1 MSGYIGTQPVP
12 QATQTRD
19 AFTATANQTSFATS
33 GYTPNFLD
41 VYLNGV
47 KLAAADYTA
56 TNSVDVVLSTGA
68 ALNDILEVVAF
79 TTFQSSSNATAAQG
93 TKADSALQ
101 SIADGSVIQA
111 KLAGEAVNESKL
123 QVSNA
128 PTNGYF
134 LSAQSGNTGGMTW
147 AQPSGTPSGAV
158 IYHAA
163 NTAPT
168 GFLKANGAAISRST
182 YAALFAVIGTT
193 YGAGDGSSTFL
204 VPDLRGEF
212 LRGWDDS
219 RGVDGSRSFGSAQ
232 AEAFKSHKHTS
243 GMGNVYDAASPDYG
257 YNSASRFAPLGRWA
271 GTTTA
276 YFPHTSNTGGSETR
290 PRNIALLA
298 CIKY

>member
-1 MSGYIGTQPVP
+1 MAKLIGTNPDQVP
-12 QATQTRD
+12 TNADLGTIAYQDKDNLRVGTV
-19 AFTATANQTSFATS
+19 TATSF
-33 GYTPNFLD
+33 
-41 VYLNGV
+41 
-47 KLAAADYTA
+47 
-56 TNSVDVVLSTGA
+56 TG
-68 ALNDILEVVAF
+68 D
-79 TTFQSSSNATAAQG
+79 G
-93 TKADSALQ
+93 SAL
-101 SIADGSVIQA
+101 
-111 KLAGEAVNESKL
+111 
-123 QVSNA
+123 
-128 PTNGYF
+128 
-134 LSAQSGNTGGMTW
+134 TGLGG
-147 AQPSGTPSGAV
+147 GTPSGAV

-163 NTAPT
+163 NSPPT

-182 YAALFAVIGTT
+182 YSALFSAIGTT
-193 YGAGDGSSTFL
+193 FGAGDGSSTFL